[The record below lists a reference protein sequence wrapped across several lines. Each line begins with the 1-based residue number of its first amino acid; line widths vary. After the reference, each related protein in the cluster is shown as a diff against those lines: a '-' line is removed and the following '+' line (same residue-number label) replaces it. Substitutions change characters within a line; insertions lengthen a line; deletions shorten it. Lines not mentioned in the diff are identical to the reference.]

1 MNAKMMAFVTT
12 AVAVVAGL
20 YVYNEFIA
28 SNGNGGNGNG
38 NGNGN
43 GSAAG
48 TEGFAGRRR
57 RR

>member
-1 MNAKMMAFVTT
+1 MAFVTT
-12 AVAVVAGL
+12 AVAVVADI

-28 SNGNGGNGNG
+28 SDSTSNGNG

-43 GSAAG
+43 GAG
-48 TEGFAGRRR
+48 AGDNGFAGRRR

>member
-12 AVAVVAGL
+12 AVAVVAGI

-28 SNGNGGNGNG
+28 EKTTDSSSS
-38 NGNGN
+38 
-43 GSAAG
+43 GS
-48 TEGFAGRRR
+48 TEDNMFAGRRR

>member
-1 MNAKMMAFVTT
+1 MNAKVMAF
-12 AVAVVAGL
+12 AMSALAVVAGI

-28 SNGNGGNGNG
+28 KDESSSSNGNGD
-38 NGNGN
+38 
-43 GSAAG
+43 AG

>member
-1 MNAKMMAFVTT
+1 MAFVTT
-12 AVAVVAGL
+12 AVAVVAGI

-28 SNGNGGNGNG
+28 SDSSSTSNG

-43 GSAAG
+43 GS
-48 TEGFAGRRR
+48 TEDNMFAGRRR

>member
-1 MNAKMMAFVTT
+1 MAFVTT
-12 AVAVVAGL
+12 AVAVVAGI

-28 SNGNGGNGNG
+28 SDSTSNGNG

-43 GSAAG
+43 GAG
-48 TEGFAGRRR
+48 AGDNGFAGRRR

>member
-12 AVAVVAGL
+12 AVAVVAGI

-28 SNGNGGNGNG
+28 SDSSSTS

-43 GSAAG
+43 GS
-48 TEGFAGRRR
+48 TEDNMFAGRRR

>member
-1 MNAKMMAFVTT
+1 MAFVTT
-12 AVAVVAGL
+12 AVAVVAGI

-28 SNGNGGNGNG
+28 SDSSSTS

-43 GSAAG
+43 GS
-48 TEGFAGRRR
+48 TEDNMFAGRRR